1 MGSIMGGYKRPVETY
16 YCLITL
22 FILGFF
28 SGGCATVSRKGG
40 VNAYTISGATYF
52 SLVSLCDLKNIK
64 WDYDP
69 LARTVDLNRGAHR
82 IKLQAGGKTIFV
94 DGSSRQ
100 LNEPIDIYR
109 GMLVVPDQFRKIVE
123 AMFPDF
129 VPGPEVT
136 AFYKIRKVIIDPG
149 HGGKDPG
156 APGRS
161 GQNEKEIVLD
171 IAKRLSGILKKYG
184 VETVLTRSSDN
195 FIPLERRSAMTE
207 NSQADLFIS
216 IHANA
221 NKARSL
227 SGFEVY
233 CISPEVSDYKRALNS
248 ARNSSLDLNGG
259 SFAGSNMTLKA
270 ILWDMTYTYNRAEA
284 IQLSRDICQS
294 IGRSVDT
301 RIIGVK
307 KANYHVLRG
316 ACIPAIL
323 VEVGFLSNRNEE
335 QLLNQPNYRQKIAE
349 GIERGIRE
357 YALGLAGIK
366 TGKQNYNFVKS
377 KEGAR

>member
-1 MGSIMGGYKRPVETY
+1 MCGYKRLLKTY
-16 YCLITL
+16 YCLVVL
-22 FILGFF
+22 FISVFF
-28 SGGCATVSRKGG
+28 LNGCATVSRKGG
-40 VNAYTISGATYF
+40 VASYNISGAAYF
-52 SLVSLCDLKNIK
+52 SLVSLCDLKDIK

-69 LARTVDLNRGAHR
+69 LTRCVAMKKDAHW
-82 IKLQAGGKTIFV
+82 INIQTGGKTIFV
-94 DGSSRQ
+94 DGSPRQ
-100 LNEPIDIYR
+100 LNEPVEIYR
-109 GMLVVPDQFRKIVE
+109 GMLVIPSQFRQIIE
-123 AMFPDF
+123 EMFPQYS
-129 VPGPEVT
+129 VVAETVS
-136 AFYKIRKVIIDPG
+136 FYKIRKVIIDPG

-161 GQNEKEIVLD
+161 GQHEKEIVLD
-171 IAKRLSGILKKYG
+171 IAKRLSGLLKKYG
-184 VETVLTRSSDN
+184 VETVLTRSSDR
-195 FIPLERRSAMTE
+195 FIPLENRSAMTE

-233 CISPEVSDYKRALNS
+233 CISPEVSDYQRALSS

-259 SFAGSNMTLKA
+259 SFAGSNMNLKA

-284 IQLSRDICQS
+284 IQLSRNICQS

-316 ACIPAIL
+316 AYIPAIL
-323 VEVGFLSNRNEE
+323 VEVGFLSNRKEE
-335 QLLNQPNYRQKIAE
+335 QLLNQPVYRQKIAE
-349 GIERGIRE
+349 GIERGIRD
-357 YALGLAGIK
+357 YALGLAGVK
-366 TGKQNYNFVKS
+366 TEKQNYNFVKS